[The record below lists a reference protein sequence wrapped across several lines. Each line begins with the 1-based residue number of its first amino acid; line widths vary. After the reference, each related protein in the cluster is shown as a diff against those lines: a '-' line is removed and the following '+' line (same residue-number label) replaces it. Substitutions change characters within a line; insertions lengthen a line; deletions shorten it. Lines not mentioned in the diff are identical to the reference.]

1 MISEDI
7 INTFN
12 EIVSEFLTQINNLS
26 INRINMRCSLY
37 LGIQTL
43 TRVLEYSI
51 FQTKSLE
58 KSFIY
63 VKTAETYF
71 LEYLE
76 QINNSEY
83 MENLNLNEIVL
94 FVYKKTI
101 FNLRNTQNDENIL
114 TNMMTLADTYVVF
127 DDSELNKVFDDIR
140 SYVNIFF
147 YWENDDLTNNQLAEI
162 HQKYFLQI
170 MKLENKEDIFTVL
183 QHLLQVCSYSYNEY
197 KLLIKDIV
205 DLSKKKK
212 MKKMTSELY
221 LQVFYVEKENLIENR
236 RKMTSKNFIKWLLG

>member
-12 EIVSEFLTQINNLS
+12 EIVSEFLTQMNNSS
-26 INRINMRCSLY
+26 INKINMQCSLF
-37 LGIQTL
+37 LGLQTL
-43 TRVLEYSI
+43 TRVLEYSL

-58 KSFIY
+58 KSFMY

-101 FNLRNTQNDENIL
+101 FNLKNTQNDENIL
-114 TNMMTLADTYVVF
+114 NNMMTLSDTYVVF

-140 SYVNIFF
+140 RYVNIFF
-147 YWENDDLTNNQLAEI
+147 YWKNENLNNNQLIEV

-170 MKLENKEDIFTVL
+170 MKLENKEDMCKVLEHLQNIFT
-183 QHLLQVCSYSYNEY
+183 YSYNEY
-197 KLLIKDIV
+197 KTLLKDIV
-205 DLSKKKK
+205 DLSKKNK
-212 MKKMTSELY
+212 MKKMNDEIY
-221 LQVFYVEKENLIENR
+221 LQVFYVEKEKLIENKN
-236 RKMTSKNFIKWLLG
+236 KMTSKNFLKWLLV